1 MNVGPLYQ
9 GDKMLREIFKSLVR
23 RLGQSS
29 NGADA
34 LQTSFPVEDLQALKA
49 RHERAPLNLHTRI
62 LFGDVAIGG
71 TRLLDLYDSCIKASD
86 TPVSPWKTFA
96 RIQGAANLAHYF
108 LHSLTL
114 DGARAECGV
123 FQGFSALFV
132 CRAAALTAG
141 RFAGEGFHLIDSFE
155 GFPKP
160 RAEDFIPIRRGDETG
175 NAPAFKAGDAAVSFE
190 AVRGVFRDFPGIR
203 FHRGFIPQVL
213 SELPDTRWAFV
224 HIDVDLYEPTRAS
237 LEYFYPR
244 MVTGGVIV
252 CDDYG
257 SKLFPGAR
265 KAWESYCEAK
275 GIAFVTLETGQS
287 VLIK

>member
-1 MNVGPLYQ
+1 M
-9 GDKMLREIFKSLVR
+9 R
-23 RLGQSS
+23 
-29 NGADA
+29 
-34 LQTSFPVEDLQALKA
+34 FPVEDLHALKA
-49 RHERAPLNLHTRI
+49 RHERAPLDLHTRI
-62 LFGDVAIGG
+62 LFGDVEIAG
-71 TRLLDLYDSCIKASD
+71 TPLLDLYDSCIKESA

-96 RIQGAANLAHYF
+96 RIQGAANLARYF
-108 LHSLTL
+108 LHTLKL

-132 CRAAALTAG
+132 CRAAALATGTFDGA
-141 RFAGEGFHLIDSFE
+141 GFHLIDSFA

-160 RAEDFIPIRRGDETG
+160 QAEDFIPIRSGNETSH
-175 NAPAFKAGDAAVSFE
+175 APAFGEGDAAVSFE
-190 AVRGVFRDFPGIR
+190 QVCAVFRDYPGVR

-213 SELPDTRWAFV
+213 SQVPDTRWAFV
-224 HIDVDLYEPTRAS
+224 HIDVDLHEPTLAS
-237 LEYFYPR
+237 IEYFYPR
-244 MVTGGVIV
+244 MVKGGVIV

-265 KAWESYCEAK
+265 KAWESYCEAN

>member
-1 MNVGPLYQ
+1 
-9 GDKMLREIFKSLVR
+9 
-23 RLGQSS
+23 
-29 NGADA
+29 
-34 LQTSFPVEDLQALKA
+34 
-49 RHERAPLNLHTRI
+49 LHTRI
-62 LFGDVAIGG
+62 LFGDAAIGG
-71 TRLLDLYDSCIKASD
+71 TGLLDLYESCIRDSD
-86 TPVSPWKTFA
+86 TAVSPWKTFA

-108 LHSLTL
+108 LHTLGL

-132 CRAAALTAG
+132 CRAAALTSE
-141 RFAGEGFHLIDSFE
+141 RFDGTGFHLVDSFA
-155 GFPKP
+155 GFPEP
-160 RAEDFIPIRRGDETG
+160 QAEDFIPMKSGNETR
-175 NAPAFKAGDAAVSFE
+175 NAPAFKQGDAAVSFE
-190 AVRGVFRDFPGIR
+190 RVRSVFRDFPGVR

-213 SELPDTRWAFV
+213 AQLPDTQWAFV
-224 HIDVDLYEPTRAS
+224 HIDVDLHEPTFAS

-244 MVTGGVIV
+244 MVKGGVIV

-265 KAWESYCEAK
+265 KAWEAYCAAN

>member
-1 MNVGPLYQ
+1 
-9 GDKMLREIFKSLVR
+9 MLREIFKSVLR
-23 RLGQSS
+23 RFRQTPR
-29 NGADA
+29 GADA
-34 LQTSFPVEDLQALKA
+34 MRTSFPVEDLRALKE
-49 RHERAPLNLHTRI
+49 RHERAPLALHTRI
-62 LFGDVAIGG
+62 LFGDAAIAG
-71 TRLLDLYDSCIKASD
+71 TGLLELYDSCIRESD
-86 TPVSPWKTFA
+86 TPVSAWKTFA

-108 LHSLTL
+108 LHSLGL

-132 CRAAALTAG
+132 CRAAASTAA
-141 RFAGEGFHLIDSFE
+141 RFGGEDFHLIDSFE

-160 RAEDFIPIRRGDETG
+160 QAEDFIPIRRGNATG
-175 NAPAFKAGDAAVSFE
+175 SAPAFKEGDAAVSFD
-190 AVRGVFRDFPGIR
+190 AVRAVFRDFPGVR

-213 SELPDTRWAFV
+213 SQLPDTRWAFV
-224 HIDVDLYEPTRAS
+224 HIDVDLYEPTLAS

-244 MVTGGVIV
+244 LVKGGVIV

-265 KAWESYCEAK
+265 KAWESYCQAN